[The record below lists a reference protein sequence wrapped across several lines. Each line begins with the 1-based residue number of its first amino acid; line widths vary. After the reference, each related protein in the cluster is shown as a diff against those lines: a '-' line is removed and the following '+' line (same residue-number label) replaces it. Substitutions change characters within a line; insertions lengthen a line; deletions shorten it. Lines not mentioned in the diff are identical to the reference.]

1 MQVPSSI
8 SVSVARGLISNAENF
23 GPVSCEMCFALGL
36 SQDAEGL
43 VSGEPAVYS
52 ALGLHQG
59 AEGPVLGELRDVLRN
74 RLTPD
79 TEEPGPVLSLCA
91 IGGCARF
98 ICRCRSL

>member
-1 MQVPSSI
+1 MQAPSSI
-8 SVSVARGLISNAENF
+8 SVSAVGELIPNDENF

-36 SQDAEGL
+36 SRDAEGL
-43 VSGEPAVYS
+43 VPGEPGVYS
-52 ALGLHQG
+52 ALGLPQG
-59 AEGPVLGELRDVLRN
+59 AEGSVLGELRDMLRN
-74 RLTPD
+74 RLAPD